1 MSEAI
6 KNYGIIRGGNPR
18 KFAIGDEIFS
28 VVKLPGKVQF
38 EFNHWRLQQEL
49 PKEPKDP
56 EPDVDYRID
65 CRSVDDL
72 ITDLAILTL
81 NSART
86 EEQKGR
92 FEVTFE
98 WLLENVS
105 GDMIEDLV
113 TDVMKPFLDHLTE
126 KEESQKQKQ
135 AQTMSALL
143 EPVLRGIAQEEINKL
158 QKKSSNN
165 SSKSSSIPSQRPD
178 GQLNTA

>member
-1 MSEAI
+1 MSDAI

-18 KFAIGDEIFS
+18 KFAIGDEVFS

-49 PKEPKDP
+49 PKEPEEP
-56 EPDVDYRID
+56 EEGVDYRTD
-65 CRSVDDL
+65 YRSVDDL

-86 EEQKGR
+86 EEQKSR
-92 FEVTFE
+92 FTITDE

-113 TDVMKPFLDHLTE
+113 TDVMQPFLDHLTE
-126 KEESQKQKQ
+126 KEENQKLKQ

-143 EPVLRGIAQEEINKL
+143 DPVLRGIVQEEMSKL
-158 QKKSSNN
+158 QKKPLNN
-165 SSKSSSIPSQRPD
+165 SSKSSSTPSQRPD
-178 GQLNTA
+178 GQLNTV